1 MFYNCYY
8 FLKFNETEATFQLER
23 QIDLTMKLLARILP
37 MCILRCKIWTM
48 EQAMKLLDRLLLMCT
63 PRCRTRTR
71 KIFLMKESSFILE
84 NIKKSYAIFNNIKL
98 YRMRNNSFI
107 KLYAMFILHLTM
119 FTAKANIL
127 NFL

>member
-1 MFYNCYY
+1 MFYNFYY
-8 FLKFNETEATFQLER
+8 FSKFNETEATFQLER

-48 EQAMKLLDRLLLMCT
+48 EQAMKLLDMCT